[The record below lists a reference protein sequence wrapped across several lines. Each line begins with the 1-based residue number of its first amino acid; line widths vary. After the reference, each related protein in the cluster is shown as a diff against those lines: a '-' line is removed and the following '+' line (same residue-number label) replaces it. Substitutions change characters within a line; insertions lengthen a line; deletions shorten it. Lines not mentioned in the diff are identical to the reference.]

1 MPDQTVDRL
10 FHRRRGLADGPAR
23 WIVLAVAAASIA
35 GFIGAQRQSAD
46 VTYGRS
52 PSTATVAEGS
62 AGEISDALL
71 PSVDDMKTM
80 VAAQPIVRLPG
91 AVAEWDQAKVAA
103 TIGGTDVRILVAP
116 PGLTKDQQDKVR
128 AVDNATIR
136 VLGTRVSG
144 GMYQATATTP
154 LQWRGQFARNDV
166 TGQLVELIHALR
178 KEDRKGSG
186 EPAPADEDDPGLW
199 RDPTEAEVATVA
211 DGLRAVGHYIAAGA
225 TLKAVP
231 AEAAAQAFGDTAPLV
246 VALPAQP
253 RDTAAPSYGA
263 RLTALFP
270 DRPLIVMYGA
280 WIEYHGPHAADFAEI
295 TTASFYSRFGNQL
308 STYAHPQDNVLR
320 AYLALVTD
328 VRYAGLFDR
337 PLPYQPFDPLRVALP
352 ALPWL
357 FAACVV
363 AFLLLSAAAPPRRH
377 PRVALARL
385 ASATRG
391 GVPALLAGLTA
402 LAVEVSG
409 LTDATTDPALTR
421 AIASLGAARDA
432 LGTGLP
438 DEHVAGLLDDAA
450 RELDAVGRAVG
461 VRGYRPA
468 EYLRGRLA

>member
-10 FHRRRGLADGPAR
+10 LQRLRRLADGPAR

-35 GFIGAQRQSAD
+35 GFIGAQRQSAG

-52 PSTATVAEGS
+52 PSTATVTEGS
-62 AGEISDALL
+62 AGESSDAVL
-71 PSVDDMKTM
+71 PSVDDMKAM

-103 TIGGTDVRILVAP
+103 AIGGTDVRILVAP

-144 GMYQATATTP
+144 GMYQATGSTP
-154 LQWRGQFARNDV
+154 LEWRGQFARNDV
-166 TGQLVELIHALR
+166 TGLLVELIHALR

-186 EPAPADEDDPGLW
+186 EPTPADDDPGLW

-211 DGLRAVGHYIAAGA
+211 DGLRADGHYIATGA

-263 RLTALFP
+263 RLSTLFP

-295 TTASFYSRFGNQL
+295 TAASFYSRFGNQL
-308 STYAHPQDNVLR
+308 STYAHPQGNVLG

-363 AFLLLSAAAPPRRH
+363 AFLLLSAAALPRRH
-377 PRVALARL
+377 PRVALAGL

-409 LTDATTDPALTR
+409 LTDATADPALTR

-432 LGTGLP
+432 LGKGLP
-438 DEHVAGLLDDAA
+438 DQHVAGLLDDAE
-450 RELDAVGRAVG
+450 RELDAVGRAVA

-468 EYLRGRLA
+468 EYLRGRLT